1 MLLTSSLQ
9 QETVAYEEVLNEIN
23 TLLERLQRAGTPTG
37 LASFPEYQQLQRNY
51 EQLITQIKNEKQ
63 AVMKHIQK
71 LNQSQRS
78 TVMTYLQQEEG
89 PSLIDM
95 DL

>member
-9 QETVAYEEVLNEIN
+9 QENVEYEEVLNETN
-23 TLLERLQRAGTPTG
+23 VLLERLKQTDIPAG